1 MDREHVKGFAEK
13 TKGAIKEGAG
23 KIRGDKEMELE
34 GKADKAK
41 GDMHK
46 AAGNVKDAARNA
58 ADTLKK

>member
-1 MDREHVKGFAEK
+1 MDRDHVKGFADK

-41 GDMHK
+41 GDVHK